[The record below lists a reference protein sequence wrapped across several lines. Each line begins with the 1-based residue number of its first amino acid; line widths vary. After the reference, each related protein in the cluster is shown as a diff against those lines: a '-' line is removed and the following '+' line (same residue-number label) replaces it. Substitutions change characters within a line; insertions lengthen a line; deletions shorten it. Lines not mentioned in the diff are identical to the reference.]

1 MRAVASESA
10 QVPWVRRRLG
20 RFLEEL
26 ALDRVELSLWLC
38 RDAQI
43 RRLNR
48 AHRGMD
54 RATDVLS
61 FPAAPS
67 PVGGFRTLGDLVV
80 SVQTARRRA
89 REERRPLREELE
101 RYLAHGLLHLL
112 GHDHQG
118 RAQARRMARAEQGL
132 LGGRGMVQ

>member
-1 MRAVASESA
+1 MRAVASERA
-10 QVPWVRRRLG
+10 QSRWVRRRLG

-26 ALDRVELSLWLC
+26 ALDRVELSVWLC

-48 AHRGMD
+48 VHRGID

-61 FPAAPS
+61 FPAAPG
-67 PVGGFRTLGDLVV
+67 PVGVFRTLGDLVV

-89 REERRPLREELE
+89 REEGRPLRGEIE
-101 RYLAHGLLHLL
+101 RYLVHGLLHLL

-118 RAQARRMARAEQGL
+118 KVQARRMARAEQGL
-132 LGGRGMVQ
+132 LGGQGMVE